1 MGHLSLPAATMTA
14 DPTQPRPRRR
24 AAAPPATHR
33 QIDLAL
39 QGGGSHGAYTWG
51 VLDRL
56 LDEEGIEI
64 AGVSGTS
71 AGAMN
76 AVVLAAGLMDGGR
89 RGAQAALRRFWVR
102 VAQASPFGAV
112 RGGPLGHLFD
122 PKHPWMAPLQWY
134 GDWLSRAYSPYQL
147 NPLNLNPLRDILADA
162 IDFDQVRACDKT
174 RLFIAAT
181 HVRSGDL
188 RIFDQHELSAD
199 VVLASACLPLLF
211 QAVEINGEAYWDGG
225 YAGNP
230 SLLPLVTDTPADDLL
245 LVPINPSLRAEVPT
259 QARDILDRINEVTF
273 NASLLKELRSIALLK
288 QVLARTVH
296 PGQAWPDPMLARV
309 AALRVHR
316 LDGDA
321 ELAPLGAGSK
331 LRTDLPFLEQLHAI
345 GWRTADAW
353 LVAHAG
359 DLGRRATFDPNL
371 PAPGPGPA

>member
-1 MGHLSLPAATMTA
+1 MRLSTASATTMTTSRTRSQPAA
-14 DPTQPRPRRR
+14 RRGVP
-24 AAAPPATHR
+24 AARHHP
-33 QIDLAL
+33 IDLAL

-56 LDEEGIEI
+56 LDEERIEI

-76 AVVLAAGLMDGGR
+76 AVVLAAGLMEGGR

-102 VAQASPFGAV
+102 VAQASPFAAL
-112 RGGPLGHLFD
+112 RGGPFGSLFD
-122 PKHPWMAPLQWY
+122 PQHPWMAPLQWY
-134 GDWLSRAYSPYQL
+134 GDWVSRAYSPYQL
-147 NPLNLNPLRDILADA
+147 NPLNLNPLRDILAET
-162 IDFDQVRACDKT
+162 IDFDRVRACHKT
-174 RLFIAAT
+174 RLYIAAT
-181 HVRSGDL
+181 HVRSGEL

-211 QAVEINGEAYWDGG
+211 QAVEIEGEAYWDGG
-225 YAGNP
+225 FAGNP
-230 SLLPLVTDTPADDLL
+230 SLLPLITDSPADDLL

-273 NASLLKELRSIALLK
+273 NASLLKELRSITLLK
-288 QVLARTVH
+288 QMLERNPR
-296 PGQAWPDPMLARV
+296 PGDTPRDPLFERV

-345 GWRTADAW
+345 GHRTADAW
-353 LVAHAG
+353 LQEHAR
-359 DLGRRATFDPNL
+359 DLGRRATFDP
-371 PAPGPGPA
+371 GPGGKGPVPA